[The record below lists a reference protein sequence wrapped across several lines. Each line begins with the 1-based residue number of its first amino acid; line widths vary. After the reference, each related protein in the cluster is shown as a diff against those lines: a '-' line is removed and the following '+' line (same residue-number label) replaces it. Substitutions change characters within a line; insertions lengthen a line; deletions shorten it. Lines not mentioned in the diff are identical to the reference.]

1 MKKTPASKIAFGG
14 VMAALALVIMN
25 MVGLI
30 PIATYVCPSL
40 SIILLSVVLRLC
52 GRRIGW
58 AWYGAV
64 AILSVLMAP
73 DKEAAAIFV
82 VLGYYPMIKPVFEKT
97 KMPNLC
103 KYLFFNSVILAVY
116 WLLINLMGL
125 TEIAVEFKELG
136 VLFTIVT
143 LLMGNMVFQLLDK
156 ILTRI
161 SVMDKWGRK

>member
-1 MKKTPASKIAFGG
+1 MQSNKSKSIALGG
-14 VMAALALVIMN
+14 TLAAVAVVIMCL
-25 MVGLI
+25 GGFI
-30 PIATYVCPSL
+30 PIATYVCPCL
-40 SIILLSVVLRLC
+40 CMILLSVVLKLC

-82 VLGYYPMIKPVFEKT
+82 VLGYYPIIKPAFEIT
-97 KMPNLC
+97 KMPNTC
-103 KYLFFNSVILAVY
+103 KYLYFNAVILAVY

-125 TEIAVEFKELG
+125 AEIAKEFAEMG
-136 VLFTIVT
+136 ALFTVVT
-143 LLMGNMVFQLLDK
+143 LLMGNMIFQMLDK

-161 SVMDKWGRK
+161 ATTNKWGRK

>member
-1 MKKTPASKIAFGG
+1 MKRTPAAQIAFGG

-30 PIATYVCPSL
+30 PVATYVCPSL
-40 SIILLSVVLRLC
+40 CMILLSVVLKLC

-64 AILSVLMAP
+64 AILSVLLAP
-73 DKEAAAIFV
+73 DKEAAAIFTV
-82 VLGYYPMIKPVFEKT
+82 IGYYPIIKPAFERT
-97 KMPNLC
+97 KMPNTC
-103 KYLFFNSVILAVY
+103 KYLFFNVVILAVY

-125 TEIAVEFKELG
+125 TEIAEEFSEMGL
-136 VLFTIVT
+136 LFTVVM
-143 LLMGNMVFQLLDK
+143 LLMGNMIFQMLDK

-161 SVMDKWGRK
+161 TVMDKWGRK

>member
-1 MKKTPASKIAFGG
+1 
-14 VMAALALVIMN
+14 MAALALVIMN

-40 SIILLSVVLRLC
+40 CMVLLSVVLKLC
-52 GRRIGW
+52 GKRIGW

-73 DKEAAAIFV
+73 DKEAAMIFAV
-82 VLGYYPMIKPVFEKT
+82 IGYYPIIKPAFERT
-97 KMPNLC
+97 KMPNTC
-103 KYLFFNSVILAVY
+103 KYLYFNVVILLVY
-116 WLLINLMGL
+116 WLMINLMGL
-125 TEIAVEFKELG
+125 TEIAKEFAEMGL
-136 VLFTIVT
+136 LFTIVT

-161 SVMDKWGRK
+161 SVLNKWGRK

>member
-1 MKKTPASKIAFGG
+1 
-14 VMAALALVIMN
+14 MAALALVSMN

-40 SIILLSVVLRLC
+40 CMVLLSVVLKLC
-52 GRRIGW
+52 GKRIGW

-73 DKEAAAIFV
+73 DKEAAMIFAV
-82 VLGYYPMIKPVFEKT
+82 IGYYPIIKPAFERT
-97 KMPNLC
+97 KMPNTC
-103 KYLFFNSVILAVY
+103 KYLYFNVVILLVY
-116 WLLINLMGL
+116 WLMINLMGL
-125 TEIAVEFKELG
+125 TEIAKEFAEMGL
-136 VLFTIVT
+136 LFTIVT

-161 SVMDKWGRK
+161 SVLNKWGRK

>member
-1 MKKTPASKIAFGG
+1 MKKTPASQIAFGG
-14 VMAALALVIMN
+14 MMAALALVIMN

-40 SIILLSVVLRLC
+40 CMVLLSVVLKLC
-52 GRRIGW
+52 GKRIGW

-73 DKEAAAIFV
+73 DKEAAMIFAV
-82 VLGYYPMIKPVFEKT
+82 IGYYPIIKPAFERT
-97 KMPNLC
+97 KMPNIC
-103 KYLFFNSVILAVY
+103 KYLYFNVVILLVY
-116 WLLINLMGL
+116 WLMINLMGL
-125 TEIAVEFKELG
+125 TEIAKEFAEMGL
-136 VLFTIVT
+136 LFTIVT

-161 SVMDKWGRK
+161 SVLNKWGRK